1 MGTVDR
7 QLSAMHLQI
16 ISIGAVLTLVRAKD
30 FIAPPDRIWF
40 RQDALAEG
48 QTCASQ
54 YEKVKDTDK
63 VITGKGP
70 IILPEEATFKVCI
83 KFLAGVY
90 RDTKT
95 GENIE
100 RAGRDWHHDSGNKS
114 PCAEG
119 CCEYNYLG
127 GDNTYNKWFKTQSD
141 CSDTSGATEAPLYF
155 TAEAG
160 ENGEAGEWRKI
171 SGISGA
177 CVGKCC
183 TIIPA

>member
-1 MGTVDR
+1 M
-7 QLSAMHLQI
+7 
-16 ISIGAVLTLVRAKD
+16 
-30 FIAPPDRIWF
+30 
-40 RQDALAEG
+40 
-48 QTCASQ
+48 
-54 YEKVKDTDK
+54 
-63 VITGKGP
+63 
-70 IILPEEATFKVCI
+70 CI

-90 RDTKT
+90 RDPKT

-100 RAGRDWHHDSGNKS
+100 RAGRDWHHDSGKKS

-119 CCEYNYLG
+119 CCEYHYLG
-127 GDNTYNKWFKTQSD
+127 GDNRYNQWFKTESD

-160 ENGEAGEWRKI
+160 EDTSVCALLPGEDGEAGEWRQI